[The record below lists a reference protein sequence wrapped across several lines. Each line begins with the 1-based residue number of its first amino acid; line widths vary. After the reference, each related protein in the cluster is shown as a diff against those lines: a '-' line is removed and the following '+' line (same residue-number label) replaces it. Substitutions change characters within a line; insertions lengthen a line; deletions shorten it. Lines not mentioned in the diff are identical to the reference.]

1 MTESALLTN
10 PLRSGMR
17 GERTPQPCA
26 VVLFGATGDLT
37 KRKLLP
43 ALYNLAL
50 ENPLPAGFTLVAVA
64 RRAMSHEQWRDYVK
78 EAINEF
84 SRNRPVNPAV
94 WETFSQGLFY
104 HQTEFHDLAGYERL
118 GQFLHELDHSRGV
131 NGNHLFYLATSPEY
145 YPDIIQRLG
154 QAKLVH
160 REGHGH
166 NVATSH
172 RGRGHVGVNGTGA
185 NGQDGHEGDDSGG
198 WTRVI
203 IEKPFGH
210 DLESAQELNR
220 KVLRVFSEDQVYRI
234 DHYLGKETVQ
244 NIMVFRFSNGIFE
257 PIWNRRY
264 IDHVQ
269 ITVAE
274 QVGVEGRA
282 GYYDHAGA
290 MRDIVQNHMLQL
302 VALTAMEPPVGFD
315 ANAVRDEKVKV
326 LHSIPT
332 LDQIQATR
340 NVVRAQY
347 GPGWINGQRVPG
359 YYEEPGVAPNS
370 TTETYVAMRMEIDN
384 WRWNGVPFYLRTGKR
399 LTKRVTQ
406 IDIEFKRPPF
416 MLFKNTNI
424 TELQP
429 NILSLRIQP
438 NEGISLRFGAKV
450 PGGAMRIR
458 GVNMDFLYGSAFAGE
473 SPEAYERLLLDCMLG
488 DSTLFTRRDET
499 EAAWTFMQS
508 ILDGWEANPV
518 THLPIYEAG
527 SWGPKEADA
536 LIERGG
542 RNWRRL

>member
-1 MTESALLTN
+1 MAESALLTN
-10 PLRSGMR
+10 PLRTGMR

-26 VVLFGATGDLT
+26 VVIFGATGDLT

-50 ENPLPAGFTLVAVA
+50 ENPMPAGFSVVAVA
-64 RRAMSHEQWRDYVK
+64 RRPMTDERWREYVK
-78 EAINEF
+78 DAINQF

-94 WETFSQGLFY
+94 WESFSQGLFY

-118 GQFLHELDHSRGV
+118 GDLLHQLDHERGI

-154 QAKLVH
+154 QARLAHK
-160 REGHGH
+160 EGHSH
-166 NVATSH
+166 IITASH
-172 RGRGHVGVNGTGA
+172 RGRGQGNHQNGG
-185 NGQDGHEGDDSGG
+185 NHDGHDGDEAGG
-198 WTRVI
+198 WTRIV

-210 DLESAQELNR
+210 DLESAKELNR

-244 NIMVFRFSNGIFE
+244 NILVFRFSNGIFE

-264 IDHVQ
+264 IDNVQ

-282 GYYDHAGA
+282 GYYETAGA
-290 MRDIVQNHMLQL
+290 LRDIVQNHMLQL
-302 VALTAMEPPVGFD
+302 LTLTAMEPPVGFE
-315 ANAVRDEKVKV
+315 ANTVRDEKVKV
-326 LHSIPT
+326 LHAIPT
-332 LDQIQATR
+332 LELMQVSKNT
-340 NVVRAQY
+340 VRGQY
-347 GPGWINGQRVPG
+347 GAGWINGQPVPS
-359 YYEEPGVAPNS
+359 YAQEPGVSPHS
-370 TTETYVAMRMEIDN
+370 ITETYVAMKLEIDN
-384 WRWNGVPFYLRTGKR
+384 WRWGGVPFYLRTGKR
-399 LTKRVTQ
+399 LAKRVTE

-438 NEGISLRFGAKV
+438 DEGISLRFGAKV
-450 PGGAMRIR
+450 PGGMMRIR
-458 GVNMDFLYGSAFAGE
+458 GVNMEFLYGSAFAGE
-473 SPEAYERLLLDCMLG
+473 PPEAYERLLLDCMLG
-488 DSTLFTRRDET
+488 DSTLFTRSDET
-499 EAAWTFMQS
+499 EAAWGIITS
-508 ILDGWEANPV
+508 ILDGWAAYPV
-518 THLPIYEAG
+518 SHLPIYEAG

-536 LIERGG
+536 LLERGG
-542 RNWRRL
+542 RDWRRL

>member
-1 MTESALLTN
+1 MAEGALLTN
-10 PLRSGMR
+10 PLRTALRS
-17 GERTPQPCA
+17 ERTPQPCA
-26 VVLFGATGDLT
+26 MVIFGATGDLT

-50 ENPLPAGFTLVAVA
+50 ENPLPAGFTVVAVA
-64 RRAMSHEQWRDYVK
+64 RRPMSNEDWRQYVK
-78 EAINEF
+78 DAINEF
-84 SRNRPVNPAV
+84 SRNRPVKPAV
-94 WETFSQGLFY
+94 WDSFAQGLFY
-104 HQTEFHDLAGYERL
+104 HQTEFHDLSGYERL
-118 GQFLHELDHSRGV
+118 GQLLHQIDHERGV
-131 NGNHLFYLATSPEY
+131 NGNHIFYLATSPEF
-145 YPDIIQRLG
+145 YPDIIHRLG
-154 QAKLVH
+154 QAKLAHKDNHNGGATAH
-160 REGHGH
+160 RRAGD
-166 NVATSH
+166 
-172 RGRGHVGVNGTGA
+172 GHVTHSA
-185 NGQDGHEGDDSGG
+185 PQDEEHTYGG
-198 WTRVI
+198 WTRII

-210 DLESAQELNR
+210 NLESAKELNR

-264 IDHVQ
+264 IDNVQ

-274 QVGVEGRA
+274 QVGVETRA
-282 GYYDHAGA
+282 GYYDTAGA
-290 MRDIVQNHMLQL
+290 LRDMVQNHMLQL
-302 VALTAMEPPVGFD
+302 LMLTAMEPPVGFE

-326 LHSIPT
+326 LHAIPP
-332 LDQIQATR
+332 LDESSVAR

-347 GPGWINGQRVPG
+347 GPGWLNGTLEPG
-359 YYEEPGVAPNS
+359 YRQEPGVSPTS
-370 TTETYVAMRMEIDN
+370 TTETYIALKLEVDN
-384 WRWNGVPFYLRTGKR
+384 WRWGGVPFYLRTGKR
-399 LTKRVTQ
+399 LAKRVTE

-416 MLFKNTNI
+416 MLFKNTDV

-450 PGGAMRIR
+450 PGSAMKIR

-473 SPEAYERLLLDCMLG
+473 APEAYERLLLDCMLG

-499 EAAWTFMQS
+499 EAAWLLINGVLEDREKHPATQ
-508 ILDGWEANPV
+508 I
-518 THLPIYEAG
+518 PIYEAG

-536 LIERGG
+536 LLERDR